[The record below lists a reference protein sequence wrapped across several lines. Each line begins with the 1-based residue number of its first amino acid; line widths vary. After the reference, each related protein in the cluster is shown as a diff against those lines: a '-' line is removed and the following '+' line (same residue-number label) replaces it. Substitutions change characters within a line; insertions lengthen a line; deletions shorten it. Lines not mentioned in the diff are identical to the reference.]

1 MSYRTRIG
9 VEQTTET
16 EGPEAR
22 RGRVLRLSAKQ
33 SCRPPPAFRY
43 RRCPVVPAHALSLES
58 SPATCHE
65 ISADLLEK
73 VGVRERSE
81 RAAIGKHG
89 MERGGKT
96 DKEGRGKRE
105 KRLSS
110 DRLAGSLAAE
120 FLKKIILLHG
130 GCLAQQ
136 FKQGILQVFVL
147 CEFVPGIWSGF
158 ELAQVCG

>member
-1 MSYRTRIG
+1 M
-9 VEQTTET
+9 EQTTET
-16 EGPEAR
+16 EGPEPDGNGFFASPQATPQAPSR
-22 RGRVLRLSAKQ
+22 IPLLPLPDC
-33 SCRPPPAFRY
+33 SCPCA
-43 RRCPVVPAHALSLES
+43 SLES

-73 VGVRERSE
+73 VGVRVRSE
-81 RAAIGKHG
+81 RAAIGNK
-89 MERGGKT
+89 EWKT
-96 DKEGRGKRE
+96 QKKRE
-105 KRLSS
+105 RELSG
-110 DRLAGSLAAE
+110 DGLAGSLAAE

>member
-1 MSYRTRIG
+1 

-16 EGPEAR
+16 EGPEPDGAGFFASPQATPQAPSR
-22 RGRVLRLSAKQ
+22 IPLLPLPDY
-33 SCRPPPAFRY
+33 SCP
-43 RRCPVVPAHALSLES
+43 CTSLES

-73 VGVRERSE
+73 VVVLERSE
-81 RAAIGKHG
+81 RAAIGKQ
-89 MERGGKT
+89 RK
-96 DKEGRGKRE
+96 KRE
-105 KRLSS
+105 KRLSG
-110 DRLAGSLAAE
+110 DDLAGSLAAE

-136 FKQGILQVFVL
+136 FQQGILQVFVL
-147 CEFVPGIWSGF
+147 REFIPGTWSGF